1 MLKGTGIA
9 LATPFESTAAQS
21 VDYTGLAKLINHCI
35 DGGVD
40 YLVSLGTTGETA
52 TLSEAEQ
59 TAVLDFTLQTVA
71 GRVPVVV
78 GVGGNNTQ
86 KLTKSLASLP
96 KEGISAV
103 LSVTPYYNKPS
114 QEGLFQHYTHLLD
127 YTDLPFILY
136 NVPSRTGV
144 NMQAETTLRLAHHSK
159 QFAAVKEASGNL
171 AQMMSII
178 QERPAGFLVL
188 SGDDNLTLPLLAAG
202 GDGVISVMGQVFPHI
217 FSKMVR
223 DGLAGDFAAA
233 RKGHYALMQATDLLF
248 AEGNPVGLKA
258 ALQIFGICEST
269 VRLPLIPAS
278 KHLYQKL
285 QTSLLGV
292 VTMLASK
299 KLSV

>member
-9 LATPFESTAAQS
+9 LATPFKSTADQS
-21 VDYTGLAKLINHCI
+21 VDYKGLANLINYCI
-35 DGGVD
+35 NGGVD

-52 TLSEAEQ
+52 TLSEEEQ
-59 TAVLDFTLQTVA
+59 TAVLDFTIQTVA

-86 KLTKSLASLP
+86 KLTKSLVSLP

-144 NMQAETTLRLAHHSK
+144 NMLAETTLRLAHHSK

-178 QERPAGFLVL
+178 HERPVGLVL

-202 GDGVISVMGQVFPHI
+202 GDGVISVMGQVFPSI
-217 FSKMVR
+217 FSQMVR
-223 DGLAGDFAAA
+223 EGLAGDFAAA

-258 ALQIFGICEST
+258 ALHILGICEQT
-269 VRLPLIPAS
+269 VRLPLVPAS
-278 KHLYQKL
+278 SNLYHKL
-285 QTSLLGV
+285 QISLEAV
-292 VTMLASK
+292 LAAQ